1 MWGLVAV
8 AAVFQSIY
16 YLGLAEAYRRGHL
29 SVAYPLARSLPILFV
44 TAFNFLIGRGNQIGL
59 LAMIGMALVIVGC
72 LLLPMRRYSD
82 LRISNYLHASSLMAL
97 VAATGTAGYS
107 LADNE
112 ALRFLREAGLAS
124 IGKVH
129 LAMLYLLLE
138 MAGTAIVLLGYVL
151 ISQRERL
158 AWRELRERG
167 LLTACIAG
175 LLISTAYG
183 LTLASMS
190 FVSNVSYVVA
200 FRQISIPLA
209 AVLGVVL
216 LKEPFAEPKLTGIF
230 VLMVGLT
237 MVALG

>member
-1 MWGLVAV
+1 
-8 AAVFQSIY
+8 
-16 YLGLAEAYRRGHL
+16 
-29 SVAYPLARSLPILFV
+29 
-44 TAFNFLIGRGNQIGL
+44 
-59 LAMIGMALVIVGC
+59 MIGMALVIVGC